1 MKISVIYLKSIL
13 AGVAAFVV
21 TVIISSAVAIS
32 FMTHYPQLA
41 RRIFPTQQFDVQ
53 WGDAFYYVNFP
64 LWQIVTLGLLAF
76 AITFRWMVRT
86 ASASTRPAG

>member
-1 MKISVIYLKSIL
+1 MTNIAVIYLKSIL

-21 TVIISSAVAIS
+21 TVIISSAAAIS

-41 RRIFPTQQFDVQ
+41 QRFFPAQPLDIH
-53 WGDAFYYVNFP
+53 WGAFYYVNFP

-76 AITFRWMVRT
+76 AITFGWMVRT
-86 ASASTRPAG
+86 ASARTRPAG